1 MVGQSVVHKNSI
13 VTGDCFDWLDK
24 VPANSIDM
32 CYIDPPFFSGKH
44 YEIVWGNS
52 WETRS
57 FGDSH
62 SGGIKYYSE
71 WMALRLKKIHRVLKP
86 TGTIFLHCD
95 KHASHYLRLKLDE
108 IFGEKNFVNEII
120 WHYRRWTGKAKKFQQ
135 LHDNIFWY
143 SKGDSYT
150 FNQLFT
156 DYTNGSKH
164 RKKNYHTRI
173 KGNDIYETS
182 INPRGVNQNDVW
194 VDINVLNSQA
204 KERCGY
210 KTQKPLELLKRIIKC
225 STNKGNIILDCFTG
239 GGTTA
244 VAAMELG
251 RKFIVGDV
259 SPVAVKVTAARLK
272 ERKGFSDFE
281 ILNYPRTKQGW
292 LDMDGHEFAE
302 KICML
307 HGWECNEKKS
317 GDGGIDGWANK
328 GKVPIQIK
336 NHSKAIGINHLKN
349 FVASMGKAS
358 DGIFVAWKYTTQCYD
373 FLIDAEKIFK
383 KKIQLLTVEELL
395 GNGIIIS
402 SDEFMRI
409 QQYYKERKCP
419 LPEMAV

>member
-1 MVGQSVVHKNSI
+1 MTV
-13 VTGDCFDWLDK
+13 
-24 VPANSIDM
+24 
-32 CYIDPPFFSGKH
+32 
-44 YEIVWGNS
+44 
-52 WETRS
+52 
-57 FGDSH
+57 
-62 SGGIKYYSE
+62 
-71 WMALRLKKIHRVLKP
+71 LR
-86 TGTIFLHCD
+86 
-95 KHASHYLRLKLDE
+95 
-108 IFGEKNFVNEII
+108 
-120 WHYRRWTGKAKKFQQ
+120 
-135 LHDNIFWY
+135 
-143 SKGDSYT
+143 
-150 FNQLFT
+150 
-156 DYTNGSKH
+156 
-164 RKKNYHTRI
+164 
-173 KGNDIYETS
+173 
-182 INPRGVNQNDVW
+182 
-194 VDINVLNSQA
+194 
-204 KERCGY
+204 
-210 KTQKPLELLKRIIKC
+210 
-225 STNKGNIILDCFTG
+225 G